1 MGVVKYEGEQYVLK
15 QKERILYY
23 YIGFWG
29 IVAFGLFIFQRLDFS
44 PVFKSKVVSLF
55 PDLQKNIGYGSLLLA
70 LTVLVVILKKNNDNV
85 ELMARVVTLFS
96 SLLGLEHF
104 RMALTSEESVIHWIG
119 FCENF
124 ILGTCLGVFCIFFAS
139 RTGSLTE
146 NLK

>member
-1 MGVVKYEGEQYVLK
+1 MGGVKYEGEQDVLK

-23 YIGFWG
+23 YIGLWG
-29 IVAFGLFIFQRLDFS
+29 IMAFGLFIFQWLELP
-44 PVFKSKVVSLF
+44 PVFKGKVVSLF

-70 LTVLVVILKKNNDNV
+70 LTILVVILKKNNDNV
-85 ELMARVVTLFS
+85 QLMARVLTVFS

-104 RMALTSEESVIHWIG
+104 RMALSSEESVIHWIG
-119 FCENF
+119 FYENF

-139 RTGSLTE
+139 RTGGLTE

>member
-1 MGVVKYEGEQYVLK
+1 MK

-29 IVAFGLFIFQRLDFS
+29 IMAFGLFIFQWLELP

-55 PDLQKNIGYGSLLLA
+55 PDFQKNIGYGSLLLA
-70 LTVLVVILKKNNDNV
+70 LTILVVILKRNNDNV
-85 ELMARVVTLFS
+85 QLMTRVLTLFS

-104 RMALTSEESVIHWIG
+104 RMALSSEESVIHWIG
-119 FCENF
+119 FYENF

-139 RTGSLTE
+139 RTGGLTE

>member
-29 IVAFGLFIFQRLDFS
+29 IMAFGLFIFQRLELP

-70 LTVLVVILKKNNDNV
+70 LTILVVILKKNNDNV

-104 RMALTSEESVIHWIG
+104 RMALTSEESVIHWMG

-139 RTGSLTE
+139 RTCSLTGSL
-146 NLK
+146 K